1 MRKSVSKL
9 TATTLKRIIAEEKQK
24 LKKSGII
31 KEKKKLTESQ
41 KLSLLLKLK
50 NMQLKK
56 LKEAKKINIVKNK
69 LKKNLL
75 KGI

>member
-24 LKKSGII
+24 LKKAGVI

-50 NMQLKK
+50 NIQLKK

>member
-1 MRKSVSKL
+1 MRKSVLKL

-24 LKKSGII
+24 LKKAGVI

-50 NMQLKK
+50 NIELKK

>member
-24 LKKSGII
+24 LKKAGII

-50 NMQLKK
+50 NIQLKK

>member
-1 MRKSVSKL
+1 MRKSVKKL

-50 NMQLKK
+50 NIQLKK
-56 LKEAKKINIVKNK
+56 LKEAKKLI
-69 LKKNLL
+69 L
-75 KGI
+75 

>member
-1 MRKSVSKL
+1 MRKSVKKL

-24 LKKSGII
+24 LKKAGVI
-31 KEKKKLTESQ
+31 KEKKKLTENQ

-50 NMQLKK
+50 NIQLKK

>member
-1 MRKSVSKL
+1 MRKSVTKL

-50 NMQLKK
+50 NIQLKK
-56 LKEAKKINIVKNK
+56 LKEAKKINIIKNK

>member
-1 MRKSVSKL
+1 MRKSVKKL

-50 NMQLKK
+50 NIQLKK
-56 LKEAKKINIVKNK
+56 LKEAKKINIIKNK